1 MIKRFLLLVL
11 ITNINILTASTID
24 TSYTDHLIPFEWTP
38 ISDVNKVLQYEK
50 QKNLTK
56 RSTQQTEI
64 ANGHYTEAIK
74 LMNMKDYLSAI
85 IEFQSA
91 MKRYKR
97 AKLSSD
103 AMNYVNT
110 NMALCYGNSGNKQ
123 DLAVAKRLLNLLT
136 SKAYNDD
143 KWAYNIAMAHYF
155 AGNPGEAASLFELNY
170 QKDEVN
176 FPTYISLEAIYRN
189 SGNTQDADKVRE
201 RMNTAEERL
210 KKKKQKNLIKKTV

>member
-1 MIKRFLLLVL
+1 MI
-11 ITNINILTASTID
+11 ASTND
-24 TSYTDHLIPFEWTP
+24 TSYTNHLTPFEWTP

-85 IEFQSA
+85 VEFQSA

-97 AKLSSD
+97 AKLGAD

-123 DLAVAKRLLNLLT
+123 DLAVAIRLLNLLT

-143 KWAYNIAMAHYF
+143 NWTYNIAMAHYF
-155 AGNPGEAASLFELNY
+155 AGNPGEAASLLSS
-170 QKDEVN
+170 
-176 FPTYISLEAIYRN
+176 IIR
-189 SGNTQDADKVRE
+189 
-201 RMNTAEERL
+201 
-210 KKKKQKNLIKKTV
+210 KKTKLIFKHMLL